1 MTAGT
6 CTATV
11 TVVGI
16 GTFTCD
22 AGAGHD
28 GSHLAALPS
37 DDKYATV
44 FWSGDSATI
53 RPPGTRRSGGA
64 S

>member
-11 TVVGI
+11 TVVGV

-22 AGAGHD
+22 GDAGHD
-28 GSHLAALPS
+28 RYHTAKLPG
-37 DDKYATV
+37 DDKWATV
-44 FWSGDSATI
+44 AWKSDAATI
-53 RPPGTRRSGGA
+53 APPGSRRGRP
-64 S
+64 